1 MPFRVLETFRLID
14 RFVVPFHS
22 IDMLRH
28 VNHAEY
34 IVWAES
40 IRARYMAE
48 VLETDI
54 TGRLGGIIAKL
65 TVDYERQLG
74 YLEPVAVGCR
84 ISRFGTKSFDVLHEV
99 WGERSGAR
107 AATILGTMVAFDYE
121 ANTSIAVPPEWRE
134 RAAAF
139 DVSGDRAT

>member
-1 MPFRVLETFRLID
+1 MPFCVLETFRLID

-34 IVWAES
+34 VVWAES
-40 IRARYMAE
+40 VRARYMAE

-54 TGRLGGIIAKL
+54 TGLFGGIIAKL
-65 TVDYERQLG
+65 VVDYERQLE

-84 ISRFGTKSFDVLHEV
+84 VSRFGTKSFDMLHEV
-99 WGERSGAR
+99 WSERSGKR
-107 AATILGTMVAFDYE
+107 AATIVGTMVAFDYA
-121 ANTSIAVPPEWRE
+121 ANTSIVIPAQWRE
-134 RAAAF
+134 RVAAF
-139 DVSGDRAT
+139 EAVPVQ

>member
-1 MPFRVLETFRLID
+1 MLENFRLID

-34 IVWAES
+34 VVWAES

-48 VLETDI
+48 VLRTDI
-54 TGRLGGIIAKL
+54 AGRYGGIIAKL
-65 TVDYERQLG
+65 TVDYERQAG
-74 YLEPVAVGCR
+74 YLEPIAVGCR

-99 WGERSGAR
+99 WSERSGER
-107 AATILGTMVAFDYE
+107 VATILGTMVAFDYAE
-121 ANTSIAVPPEWRE
+121 NVSIPVPAEWRE

-139 DVSGDRAT
+139 DPAPVSS